1 MAWAGLEGRTWVG
14 QTFLFVVDRYSF
26 GGDMSGR
33 GIGPAISSGAER
45 YSFEGGPSGFYHVCT
60 DGASLEWLFRDD
72 SDFIAGVNRA
82 GICSVVSGVRLVTFV
97 LMDNHVHFVVHGQ
110 MPSCKDFI
118 LRYKNLTGKYIY
130 SRYGIR
136 GHTHTLPAEI
146 IRIDTPDRLLATL
159 AYIDR
164 NPIVAGWRMMPDE
177 YRWGVS
183 RFMFRSGM
191 APGNIRRLDTFSL
204 REQGVLLGTH
214 VRLPQDWRVDESGM
228 LDVRCFVDVAFLE
241 KLFRSPGRYLYFL
254 SKKLEGD
261 VDKFFTMGT
270 RTFVQDKDLRLIV
283 EKLAKES
290 YGEGNVR
297 LLSVNTRLL
306 LARKLRYEYASTVK
320 QISRMLY
327 LDAGLLKGFV

>member
-1 MAWAGLEGRTWVG
+1 M
-14 QTFLFVVDRYSF
+14 F
-26 GGDMSGR
+26 R
-33 GIGPAISSGAER
+33 G
-45 YSFEGGPSGFYHVCT
+45 
-60 DGASLEWLFRDD
+60 D

-82 GICSVVSGVRLVTFV
+82 GICSVVSGVKIVSFV
-97 LMDNHVHFVVHGQ
+97 LMDNHVHFIVYSQ

-130 SRYGIR
+130 SRYGIK

-146 IRIDTPDRLLATL
+146 IRIDSFERLMATI
-159 AYIDR
+159 AYLDR

-183 RFMFRSGM
+183 RLMFREERG
-191 APGNIRRLDTFSL
+191 RETFRKLDTFSM
-204 REQGVLLGTH
+204 REQSVLLGTH

-254 SKKLEGD
+254 FRKLEGD

-283 EKLAKES
+283 GKLAKDL
-290 YGEGNVR
+290 YGEGDVR

-306 LARKLRYEYASTVK
+306 LARKLRYDYASTVK
-320 QISRMLY
+320 QISRMLH
-327 LDAGLLKGFV
+327 LDAELLKGFV

>member
-1 MAWAGLEGRTWVG
+1 
-14 QTFLFVVDRYSF
+14 
-26 GGDMSGR
+26 MSGR
-33 GIGPAISSGAER
+33 GICPAVSNGLER
-45 YSFEGGPSGFYHVCT
+45 FSFEGGLAGFYHVCT

-82 GICSVVSGVRLVTFV
+82 GICSVVSGIRLVSFV
-97 LMDNHVHFVVHGQ
+97 LMDNHVHFVLYGQ

-118 LRYKNLTGKYIY
+118 LRYKNLTGKHIFF
-130 SRYGIR
+130 RYGIK

-164 NPIVAGWRMMPDE
+164 NPIVAGWRRMPDE

-183 RFMFRSGM
+183 GFMFRLGRELGSF
-191 APGNIRRLDTFSL
+191 RRLDTFSL
-204 REQGVLLGTH
+204 REQSVLLGTH

-228 LDVRCFVDVAFLE
+228 LDVRCFVDIDFLE
-241 KLFRSPGRYLYFL
+241 NLFRSPGRYLYFL

-283 EKLAKES
+283 EKLAKEH
-290 YGEGNVR
+290 YGEGDVR

-306 LARKLRYEYASTVK
+306 LARRLRYEYASTVK
-320 QISRMLY
+320 QISRMLH
-327 LDAGLLKGFV
+327 LDAELLKGFV

>member
-26 GGDMSGR
+26 GVDMSGS

-130 SRYGIR
+130 SRYGIK

-183 RFMFRSGM
+183 RLMFREQRGRESL
-191 APGNIRRLDTFSL
+191 RKLDTYEGAGCFVGDT
-204 REQGVLLGTH
+204 RETSSGL
-214 VRLPQDWRVDESGM
+214 ESG
-228 LDVRCFVDVAFLE
+228 
-241 KLFRSPGRYLYFL
+241 
-254 SKKLEGD
+254 
-261 VDKFFTMGT
+261 
-270 RTFVQDKDLRLIV
+270 
-283 EKLAKES
+283 
-290 YGEGNVR
+290 
-297 LLSVNTRLL
+297 
-306 LARKLRYEYASTVK
+306 
-320 QISRMLY
+320 
-327 LDAGLLKGFV
+327 